1 MSQICTNSME
11 KIYVKVK
18 NHNAHVYCVDAG
30 HDADTYIVSI
40 KIENCG
46 NVYPFS
52 CNGATVVDNKKY
64 YFCNVTNGFFLED
77 DVEIITRE
85 EYIKETLNK
94 EISKIKIPY
103 ECVEMGFDNFL
114 CELHQAI
121 VNSVN
126 IICGANDY
134 YNVPEWIKTT
144 RMSFVN
150 CRPSEIYFSHCTFKD
165 DNNTDIELWVKCARP
180 GVFIGR
186 MGENIDYWESLL
198 QAYIDKWCEAK
209 NYRQIKLGVRIE
221 EKDLFKYESSI
232 LSL

>member
-1 MSQICTNSME
+1 MNQICTNSVE
-11 KIYVKVK
+11 KIYVKVT
-18 NHNAHVYCVDAG
+18 NCNAHVYCVDAG
-30 HDADTYIVSI
+30 PVADTYITSI

-52 CNGATVVDNKKY
+52 CNGTTVVDNKTY
-64 YFCNVTNGFFLED
+64 YFCNVCNGFFLGD

-85 EYIKETLNK
+85 EYIKENLNK
-94 EISKIKIPY
+94 EISKVRIPDK
-103 ECVEMGFDNFL
+103 VKEMGFDNFL

-126 IICGANDY
+126 IITNANDY
-134 YNVPEWIKTT
+134 YNIPEWINIT
-144 RMSFVN
+144 RKSFVN
-150 CRPSEIYFSHCTFKD
+150 CNPSEIYFYHCD
-165 DNNTDIELWVKCARP
+165 RDNTGVDIELLVKCARP
-180 GVFIGR
+180 GIFIGK
-186 MGENIDYWESLL
+186 MGENINYWESLL

-221 EKDLFKYESSI
+221 EKDLFKYESCE